1 MGVKVGQGSPEHA
14 LTLAY
19 LPLGVFVTIGLA
31 SLYSVAFR
39 LGLTP
44 TIVSLA
50 LLAALIATVGIATR
64 QFSIA
69 AAAGTRLTLG
79 HISVVCL
86 LGGVA
91 AAPPAIFPEL
101 MLWSLAALA
110 GAAAFILMTE
120 AWLSEKIDAAGP
132 FSRHLGRQVNGLFIL
147 SAAVLLWRSGRVD
160 GWVIAVGA
168 IHYILL
174 LASVAVPV
182 LRHESP
188 VIWRPYAR
196 FALGVILSAALAP
209 IVPVILASGL
219 GILALGLV
227 VAVAAADTGLIKS

>member
-19 LPLGVFVTIGLA
+19 LPLGVFVTIGLT

-44 TIVSLA
+44 PIVSLV
-50 LLAALIATVGIATR
+50 LLAALIVTVGIATR

-91 AAPPAIFPEL
+91 AAPPVEFPEL

-132 FSRHLGRQVNGLFIL
+132 FSRHLGRQVHGLFIL
-147 SAAVLLWRSGRVD
+147 SVAVLLW
-160 GWVIAVGA
+160 
-168 IHYILL
+168 
-174 LASVAVPV
+174 
-182 LRHESP
+182 
-188 VIWRPYAR
+188 
-196 FALGVILSAALAP
+196 
-209 IVPVILASGL
+209 
-219 GILALGLV
+219 
-227 VAVAAADTGLIKS
+227 

>member
-1 MGVKVGQGSPEHA
+1 
-14 LTLAY
+14 LAY
-19 LPLGVFVTIGLA
+19 LPLGVFITIGLA

-44 TIVSLA
+44 PIVSLG
-50 LLAALIATVGIATR
+50 LLAALITGVGIATR
-64 QFSIA
+64 QFSIS
-69 AAAGTRLTLG
+69 AAAGTRFTLG

-91 AAPPAIFPEL
+91 AAPPVEFPEL

-110 GAAAFILMTE
+110 GAAAFILMIE

-174 LASVAVPV
+174 IASVAVPA
-182 LRHESP
+182 LRHDSP

-196 FALGVILSAALAP
+196 FASGVILSAALAP
-209 IVPVILASGL
+209 IVPSILASGL
-219 GILALGLV
+219 GIMALGLV
-227 VAVAAADTGLIKS
+227 VAVAAADADLIKS